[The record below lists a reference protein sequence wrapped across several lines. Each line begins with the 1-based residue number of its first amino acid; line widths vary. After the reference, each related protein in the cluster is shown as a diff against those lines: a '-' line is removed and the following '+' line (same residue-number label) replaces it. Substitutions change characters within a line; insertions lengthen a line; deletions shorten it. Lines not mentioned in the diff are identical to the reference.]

1 VIKVAV
7 LGLDL
12 PLGKKNISD
21 DRLDKLAKI
30 LRSPKVTSL
39 QIELQDDSHLK
50 DAQVVLCSDKD
61 KLDLILMDLEI
72 VDQRI
77 IQDPENKNLLQGVKE
92 ALEKENFVSQMPLG
106 EEERK
111 ILSNYNLITHKPI
124 ICISPEDTPDLSK
137 IIKEVYL
144 NSGRNTFFTANQK
157 ELRAWSIKNG
167 ASALEAAGVIHSDIQ
182 RGFIKAEV
190 ASFQDLLKAGG
201 LTQAKAAGYLRLE
214 DKDYLVNDGDFIHF
228 RFNV

>member
-30 LRSPKVTSL
+30 LRSPKVTCL
-39 QIELQDDSHLK
+39 QMELADDSHLK
-50 DAQVVLCSDKD
+50 DAQIVLCSDTD

-92 ALEKENFVSQMPLG
+92 ALEKENFVSQMSLG
-106 EEERK
+106 EQEK
-111 ILSNYNLITHKPI
+111 KALSNYNLITHKPI
-124 ICISPEDTPDLSK
+124 I
-137 IIKEVYL
+137 
-144 NSGRNTFFTANQK
+144 
-157 ELRAWSIKNG
+157 
-167 ASALEAAGVIHSDIQ
+167 
-182 RGFIKAEV
+182 
-190 ASFQDLLKAGG
+190 
-201 LTQAKAAGYLRLE
+201 
-214 DKDYLVNDGDFIHF
+214 
-228 RFNV
+228 

>member
-1 VIKVAV
+1 MIKVAV

-30 LRSPKVTSL
+30 LHSPKVTCL

-50 DAQVVLCSDKD
+50 DAQIILCSDKN
-61 KLDLILMDLEI
+61 KLDLILMDLET

-77 IQDPENKNLLQGVKE
+77 FQDPENKSLLQSVKQV
-92 ALEKENFVSQMPLG
+92 LEKENFVFQMSLG
-106 EEERK
+106 EQERK
-111 ILSNYNLITHKPI
+111 VLSNYNLITHKPI
-124 ICISPEDTPDLSK
+124 ICISPEEISDLSK

-157 ELRAWSIKNG
+157 ELRAWSIKKG
-167 ASALEAAGVIHSDIQ
+167 ASACEAAGIIHSDIQ

-190 ASFQDLLKAGG
+190 VSFQDLEKAGG

-214 DKDYLVNDGDFIHF
+214 DKDYLINDADFIHF